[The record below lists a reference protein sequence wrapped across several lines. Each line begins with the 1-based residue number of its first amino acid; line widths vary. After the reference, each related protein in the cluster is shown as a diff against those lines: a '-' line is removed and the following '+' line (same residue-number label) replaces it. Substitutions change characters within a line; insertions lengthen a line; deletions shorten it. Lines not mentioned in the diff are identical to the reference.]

1 VKFIKGALLFALFFL
16 ISVSLT
22 SGLELSASSGGNDG
36 SSSTHVV
43 YGSTVDDY
51 ANEHIGLNPGD
62 GTLSNA
68 FSGSGSLPSSSISK
82 SDTKGNYVYVSRS
95 VSGKSGTTT
104 WNYDWSTYSPT
115 SSTAGSGI
123 GATLTLTAN
132 NAYSISGSGYASNKE
147 GDVASAYTNVGSSSP
162 YTTSSISNYYANPT
176 AFTNEARAY
185 QSANSATSTGP
196 ITVTGYSN
204 NAEKDYTTATISTTT
219 GTISSPTTNVFS
231 AKTSSWTDPTA
242 SLINTAGTGKL
253 DAYASNLE
261 GDSSQFSLAVTNG
274 KVTNPNFYG
283 WSATNFAETWASI
296 PNAYGAVAEISSQ
309 GLDNALGYEEHWAW
323 NSKKVSWDRIKTKV
337 ARGEGDFAA
346 RKIGNVQFSNVAVTT
361 RATKND
367 INIAATGFGANTAL
381 ILDPRRWEFVTDVGG
396 RDIRDSVMNSLKN
409 NKYGG
414 YAVTYY
420 SDAAVS
426 KDKVKQ
432 MDEYK
437 VSTITTHSCPT
448 LLYLSKSTDG
458 INFDT
463 MSASELKSGYTNSNG
478 MALVVGC
485 DSFLSTGIGTWADAT
500 SKANVRGGTTSE
512 WSIIYSRDFI
522 NNYYASMSNGNTAS
536 YANSYAAG
544 SSGPRLTLLGNT
556 AFKL

>member
-1 VKFIKGALLFALFFL
+1 MKLIKGALLFALIFL

-22 SGLELSASSGGNDG
+22 SGLELSASTGGNDG
-36 SSSTHVV
+36 NSATHVV

-62 GTLSNA
+62 ATLSNS

-82 SDTKGNYVYVSRS
+82 SDTKGNYVSVSRS

-104 WNYDWSTYSPT
+104 WNYDWSTYAPT
-115 SSTAGSGI
+115 SSTAGSGV

-132 NAYSISGSGYASNKE
+132 NAYSIYGGGYASNKE
-147 GDVASAYTNVGSSSP
+147 GDVASAYTNVGSSNP
-162 YTTSSISNYYANPT
+162 YTTSSISNYFANPT

-185 QSANSATSTGP
+185 QSANSAASTSP
-196 ITVTGYSN
+196 ITVAGYSS
-204 NAEKDYTTATISTTT
+204 NAEKDYTSATISTTT
-219 GTISSPTTNVFS
+219 GTITSPTTNVFS
-231 AKTSSWTDPTA
+231 AKTSGWTYPTA
-242 SLINTAGTGKL
+242 SLINTAGIGRL

-274 KVTNPNFYG
+274 KITNPNFYG
-283 WSATNFAETWASI
+283 WSATNFADTWASI
-296 PNAYGAVAEISSQ
+296 PNAYGTVAEISSQ

-323 NSKKVSWDRIKTKV
+323 NSKKGSWDRIKTKV

-346 RKIGNVQFSNVAVTT
+346 KKISNAQFSNVAVTT
-361 RATKND
+361 HTTKND
-367 INIAATGFGANTAL
+367 INIVATGFGANTAL

-396 RDIRDSVMNSLKN
+396 NDIRDSVMNSLKN
-409 NKYGG
+409 NKNGG

-463 MSASELKSGYTNSNG
+463 MTASELKSGYTNSNG

-512 WSIIYSRDFI
+512 WSIVYSRNFI

-544 SSGPRLTLLGNT
+544 SSGPKLTLLGNT

>member
-1 VKFIKGALLFALFFL
+1 VKLIKGALLIAMIFL

-22 SGLELSASSGGNDG
+22 SGLKLSASTGGNHG

-43 YGSTVDDY
+43 YGSTIDDY

-82 SDTKGNYVYVSRS
+82 SDTKGNYVCVYRS

-104 WNYDWSTYSPT
+104 WNYDWSTYTPT
-115 SSTAGSGI
+115 SSTAGSGV

-132 NAYSISGSGYASNKE
+132 NAYSIYGRGYASNKE
-147 GDVASAYTNVGSSSP
+147 GDIANAYTNVGSSSP

-176 AFTNEARAY
+176 AFTDEARAY
-185 QSANSATSTGP
+185 QSADSAASTGP
-196 ITVTGYSN
+196 ITVTGSSN
-204 NAEKDYTTATISTTT
+204 NAEKDYTIATISTTT

-231 AKTSSWTDPTA
+231 AKTSSRTYPTA

-261 GDSSQFSLAVTNG
+261 GDSSKFSLAVTNG
-274 KVTNPNFYG
+274 KVTDPNFYG

-296 PNAYGAVAEISSQ
+296 PNAYGTVAEISSQ
-309 GLDNALGYEEHWAW
+309 GLDKALGYEEHWAW
-323 NSKKVSWDRIKTKV
+323 NYKTGSWDRIKTKV
-337 ARGEGDFAA
+337 ARGEGDFVAK
-346 RKIGNVQFSNVAVTT
+346 KINNAQFSSVAVTT
-361 RATKND
+361 HATNND
-367 INIAATGFGANTAL
+367 IGIESTGFGDNTAL
-381 ILDPRRWEFVTDVGG
+381 ILDPRRWEFVTDVHGKE
-396 RDIRDSVMNSLKN
+396 IRDSVMNSLKN
-409 NKYGG
+409 NKNGG

-437 VSTITTHSCPT
+437 VSTIATHSCPT

-458 INFDT
+458 INFDRMT
-463 MSASELKSGYTNSNG
+463 ASELKSGYTNSNG

-485 DSFLSTGIGTWADAT
+485 DSFLSTDTGTWADAV
-500 SKANVRGGTTSE
+500 SEADVSGGTTSE
-512 WSIIYSRDFI
+512 WSVIYSRNFI
-522 NNYYASMSNGNTAS
+522 NNYYASMSNGNNAS
-536 YANSYAAG
+536 YSNSYASG
-544 SSGPRLTLLGNT
+544 SSGPKLTLLGNT
-556 AFKL
+556 EFKL

>member
-1 VKFIKGALLFALFFL
+1 VRLIKGALLFALVFL

-22 SGLELSASSGGNDG
+22 SGLKLSASTGGNHG

-43 YGSTVDDY
+43 YGSTIDDY

-62 GTLSNA
+62 GTLSNS
-68 FSGSGSLPSSSISK
+68 FSGSGSLPSSTISK
-82 SDTKGNYVYVSRS
+82 KDINGNYVYVSRS
-95 VSGKSGTTT
+95 ISGKSGTTT

-115 SSTAGSGI
+115 SPTAGSGV

-132 NAYSISGSGYASNKE
+132 NAYSISGRGYASNKE
-147 GDVASAYTNVGSSSP
+147 GDIACAYTNVGSSSP
-162 YTTSSISNYYANPT
+162 YATSSLSNYYVNPT
-176 AFTNEARAY
+176 AFTDEARAY
-185 QSANSATSTGP
+185 QSADSAASTGP

-204 NAEKDYTTATISTTT
+204 NAEKDYTTATISATK
-219 GTISSPTTNVFS
+219 GTISSPKTNVFS
-231 AKTSSWTDPTA
+231 AKTSSWTNPTA
-242 SLINTAGTGKL
+242 SLIDTAGTGKL

-261 GDSSQFSLAVTNG
+261 GDSSKFSLAVTNG
-274 KVTNPNFYG
+274 KVTNPDFKG
-283 WSATNFAETWASI
+283 LSATNYAETWASI
-296 PNAYGAVAEISSQ
+296 PNAYGTVTEISSQ
-309 GLDNALGYEEHWAW
+309 GLDKALGYEEHWAW
-323 NSKKVSWDRIKTKV
+323 NYKTGSWNRIKTKV

-346 RKIGNVQFSNVAVTT
+346 KKTNNAEFSDVKVTT
-361 RATKND
+361 HATKND
-367 INIAATGFGANTAL
+367 IEITATGFGADTAL

-396 RDIRDSVMNSLKN
+396 REIRDSVMNSLKN
-409 NKYGG
+409 KG

-426 KDKVKQ
+426 KEKVKQ
-432 MDEYK
+432 MDDYK

-463 MSASELKSGYTNSNG
+463 MTASELKSEYTNSNG

-485 DSFLSTGIGTWADAT
+485 DSFLSTDTGTWADAV
-500 SKANVRGGTTSE
+500 SKAEVSGGTTSE
-512 WSIIYSRDFI
+512 WSVVYSRSFI
-522 NNYYASMSNGNTAS
+522 NNYFASMSNGNTAS

-544 SSGPRLTLLGNT
+544 SSGPILTLLGNT
-556 AFKL
+556 AFTL